1 MADIDTEPKTTT
13 QPLSAKDQ
21 VRAMLDNIPDDVT
34 LEDIQYHLHVVVK
47 ITRSEER
54 AEREGWIPHEEVK
67 RRIDEWFAK

>member
-1 MADIDTEPKTTT
+1 MADIETKPKAET

-34 LEDIQYHLHVVVK
+34 LEDIQYHLYVVVK

-54 AEREGWIPHEEVK
+54 AEREGWVPHEEVE
-67 RRIDEWFAK
+67 RRLAKWFE